1 MGNAVMHRGPEGA
14 GAAKAMRGI
23 YDQLAGKGD
32 HAGITDAHEMVS
44 EAMANPTYRNFLKAQ
59 LVKGTSL
66 WDRMIDTVRGF
77 IGLDP
82 RLFNA
87 FDRIMSHGD
96 DLMKEQRAYP
106 NEWLGPDSYA
116 RWRMKERYCSS
127 CR

>member
-1 MGNAVMHRGPEGA
+1 MHRGPEGA